1 MFYLFLS
8 TIWFLK
14 LITTNESS
22 TSLSKTISLES
33 NAINLT
39 PGVNSSNK
47 LKVNNSPFSSIIE
60 AYMVSLPSIT
70 PTSL

>member
-22 TSLSKTISLES
+22 PSLSKTISLES
-33 NAINLT
+33 KAINLI
-39 PGVNSSNK
+39 PGDNSSNK
-47 LKVNNSPFSSIIE
+47 LKVNISPFSSIIE
-60 AYMVSLPSIT
+60 ANMVSLPSIT